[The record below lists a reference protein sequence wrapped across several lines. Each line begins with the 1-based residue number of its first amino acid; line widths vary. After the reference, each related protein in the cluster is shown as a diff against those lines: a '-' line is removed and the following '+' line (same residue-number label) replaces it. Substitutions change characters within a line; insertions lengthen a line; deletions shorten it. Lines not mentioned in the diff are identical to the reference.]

1 LSFLAGFFIPLQNPA
16 HTTAGLACVMTALV
30 VFFVMALGGLFH
42 REYIAS
48 KKSPATIIVQIDD
61 EGIEV

>member
-1 LSFLAGFFIPLQNPA
+1 
-16 HTTAGLACVMTALV
+16 MTALV